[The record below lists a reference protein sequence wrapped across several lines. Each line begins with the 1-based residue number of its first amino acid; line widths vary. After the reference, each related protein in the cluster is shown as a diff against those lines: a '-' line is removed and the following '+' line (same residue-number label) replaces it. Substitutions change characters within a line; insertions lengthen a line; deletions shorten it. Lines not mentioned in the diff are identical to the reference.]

1 MNSIESPLLR
11 FAEHTLDVDR
21 RSLKNNG
28 RDIALRPQAME
39 VLCYLAKNP
48 GRPVPKEEIFR
59 EVWSGLFVT
68 DDSLVQCIADIRRA
82 LDDADHR
89 IIKTVPRRGYLFA
102 GVIGPGNK
110 DNTSTT
116 DAHRSAN
123 KSRISEIKLAL
134 IGAVVILAIW
144 AMVHWLV
151 SAH

>member
-1 MNSIESPLLR
+1 MNGIQSSPLR
-11 FAEHTLDVDR
+11 FADHTLDVDR

-68 DDSLVQCIADIRRA
+68 DDSLVQCIGDIRRA
-82 LDDADHR
+82 LDDDDHR
-89 IIKTVPRRGYLFA
+89 IVKTVPRRGYLFA
-102 GVIGPGNK
+102 GLIESDRG
-110 DNTSTT
+110 NTSAT
-116 DAHRSAN
+116 DAHRPAN

-134 IGAVVILAIW
+134 MGAVIILAIW
-144 AMVHWLV
+144 AIVHWLV

>member
-1 MNSIESPLLR
+1 LNSVQSPLLR

-68 DDSLVQCIADIRRA
+68 DDSLVQCIGDIRRA
-82 LDDADHR
+82 LDDDDHR
-89 IIKTVPRRGYLFA
+89 IVKTVPRRGYLFA
-102 GVIGPGNK
+102 GVIGPSDRG
-110 DNTSTT
+110 NTSTT
-116 DAHRSAN
+116 DAHRPAN
-123 KSRISEIKLAL
+123 RSRIYEIKLAL
-134 IGAVVILAIW
+134 IGAVIILAIW
-144 AMVHWLV
+144 AIVHWLV

>member
-1 MNSIESPLLR
+1 LNSVQSPLLR

-39 VLCYLAKNP
+39 ELCYLAKNP

-68 DDSLVQCIADIRRA
+68 DDSLVQCIGDIRRA
-82 LDDADHR
+82 LDDNDHR
-89 IIKTVPRRGYLFA
+89 IVKTVPRRGYLFA
-102 GVIGPGNK
+102 GVIGPSDGG
-110 DNTSTT
+110 NTSTA
-116 DAHRSAN
+116 DAHRPAS

-134 IGAVVILAIW
+134 IGAVIILAIW
-144 AMVHWLV
+144 AIVHWVV